1 MINFII
7 LNTGFKNYGYPVK
20 FFYPTHQLG
29 GIMIKKRNMI
39 GQVGLMIITF
49 GIYAI
54 YWFYKISEEMAYV
67 GKDTQA
73 LPALWTVL
81 LFVPFANF
89 WSYYKFSELY
99 EKISSDK
106 FNKWLLFVLW
116 LVFSPA
122 VWFIVQTE
130 MNKKADQQGIAGV

>member
-1 MINFII
+1 
-7 LNTGFKNYGYPVK
+7 
-20 FFYPTHQLG
+20 
-29 GIMIKKRNMI
+29 MIKKRNMI

-49 GIYAI
+49 GIYSI

-73 LPALWTVL
+73 SPALWTVF
-81 LFVPFANF
+81 LFIPFANF

-116 LVFSPA
+116 LLFSPA

-130 MNKKADQQGIAGV
+130 MNKKADQQGLATA